1 MIEISCAKFLN
12 DFIRERHITS
22 VISMESLNKC
32 CDRLWEELWI
42 NPDFSKE
49 AISTL
54 INRNP
59 GHIIWE
65 YGFITVDEAFKKKI
79 AEQTNDE
86 EIPNDVKEQY
96 LSILRN
102 AKVEMKTEKWS

>member
-12 DFIRERHITS
+12 DFIRERHINS
-22 VISMESLNKC
+22 VLSMESLNKC
-32 CDRLWEELWI
+32 CDILWEDLCI
-42 NPDFSKE
+42 NPDFSKG

-65 YGFITVDEAFKKKI
+65 RGFIIVDEVFKKKI
-79 AEQTNDE
+79 AEQAECEDLPSNVE
-86 EIPNDVKEQY
+86 EQY
-96 LSILRN
+96 LSVIRN
-102 AKVEMKTEKWS
+102 TDMEIKREK

>member
-12 DFIRERHITS
+12 DFIRERHINS

-42 NPDFSKE
+42 SPDFSKE

-65 YGFITVDEAFKKKI
+65 HGFITVDEAFKKKI
-79 AEQTNDE
+79 AEQAECEDLPTNME
-86 EIPNDVKEQY
+86 EHY
-96 LSILRN
+96 LSVIRN
-102 AKVEMKTEKWS
+102 TDMEIKREK